1 MGGVVFLSCQ
11 LFGMGC
17 PALGLD
23 GHWVEL
29 GLSVET
35 KISGRALADWY
46 YEGPGGLWWTSVLNS
61 ALPPQRLSPHTWPLL
76 PVSPP
81 LVPSKL
87 CCRVMFFTCD
97 RSCQSS
103 FPKPIRGSFLTEEL
117 RFLCRHRYPPRFYC
131 GPSIQVTSPVSPQN
145 PFYSSQATHPSL
157 TLSFF
162 KFFFFFFLSIRNGHL
177 QFFLIIPAV
186 FTGRN
191 PTYLSRSILECDL
204 LDEALI
210 YLYNHDYCLLL
221 C

>member
-1 MGGVVFLSCQ
+1 MNFPLPQKFQIKGKTQ
-11 LFGMGC
+11 TDI
-17 PALGLD
+17 LGLKNITENKKFTL
-23 GHWVEL
+23 WVDF
-29 GLSVET
+29 T
-35 KISGRALADWY
+35 KSLFPNPPPSFCSRGSG
-46 YEGPGGLWWTSVLNS
+46 
-61 ALPPQRLSPHTWPLL
+61 PHSWPLL